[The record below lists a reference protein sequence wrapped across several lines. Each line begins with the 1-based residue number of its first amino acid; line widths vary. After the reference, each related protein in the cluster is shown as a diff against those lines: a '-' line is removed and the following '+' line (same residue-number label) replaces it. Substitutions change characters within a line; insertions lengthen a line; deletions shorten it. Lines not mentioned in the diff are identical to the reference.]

1 VSAPAGAPLLSV
13 VIPAY
18 NEAQRLPP
26 TLERVRAYLDG
37 RGRPYEIL
45 VVDDGSS
52 DDTVARALAAG
63 GEQVKV
69 LRNGANRG
77 KGYSVRQ
84 GMLAAR
90 GARRLMTDADLS
102 TPIEEL
108 ERLDARMDEGF
119 DVVIA
124 SRALPLSRIEV
135 HQGAFRENM
144 GRAFNL
150 LVRLLVLPGLRDTQC
165 GFKLFSAA
173 AAQAA
178 FSPARLDGFAFDV
191 EALFIARRRGFRV
204 AELPVTWRN
213 DAATRVGWWKGFVA
227 FADLVRIRAHG
238 VLGDYRSSPTI
249 ANENTETQRHRD

>member
-1 VSAPAGAPLLSV
+1 VSAPPPELSV

-18 NEAQRLPP
+18 NEAERLPR

-37 RGRPYEIL
+37 QGRPYEIV
-45 VVDDGSS
+45 VVDDGSL
-52 DDTVARALAAG
+52 DETVARAHAAG
-63 GEQVKV
+63 GAH
-69 LRNGANRG
+69 LRLLSNGVNRG

-108 ERLDARMDEGF
+108 PRLAQRLDEGC

-124 SRALPLSRIEV
+124 SRALPGSRIEV
-135 HQGAFRENM
+135 RQGAFRENM

-173 AAQAA
+173 AAEAA
-178 FSPARLDGFAFDV
+178 FARTRLDGFAFDV

-204 AELPVTWRN
+204 AELPVVWRN

-227 FADLVRIRAHG
+227 FADLLRIRAHG
-238 VLGDYRSSPTI
+238 LLGRYR
-249 ANENTETQRHRD
+249 

>member
-1 VSAPAGAPLLSV
+1 VSSPDAAPELSV
-13 VIPAY
+13 VIPAF

-45 VVDDGSS
+45 VVDDGSR
-52 DDTVARALAAG
+52 DDTVARARAAG
-63 GEQVKV
+63 GQRLTV
-69 LRNGANRG
+69 LENGVNRG

-108 ERLDARMDEGF
+108 ERLDARMDQGY

-124 SRALPLSRIEV
+124 SRALPQSRIEV

-150 LVRLLVLPGLRDTQC
+150 LVQALVVPGLRDTQC

-178 FSPARLDGFAFDV
+178 FARSRLDGFAFDV
-191 EALFIARRRGFRV
+191 EALFIARRCGFRV
-204 AELPVTWRN
+204 AELPVVWRN
-213 DAATRVGWWKGFVA
+213 DAATRVSSWNGFMA
-227 FADLVRIRAHG
+227 FADLLRIRANG
-238 VLGDYRSSPTI
+238 ILGRYST
-249 ANENTETQRHRD
+249 ANENTETRRHRA

>member
-1 VSAPAGAPLLSV
+1 VSSPPPELSV

-18 NEAQRLPP
+18 NEAERLPR

-37 RGRPYEIL
+37 QGRPYEIL
-45 VVDDGSS
+45 VVDDGSL
-52 DDTVARALAAG
+52 DETVARAQAAG
-63 GEQVKV
+63 GAH
-69 LRNGANRG
+69 LRLLSNGVNRG

-108 ERLDARMDEGF
+108 PRLAQRLDEGC

-124 SRALPLSRIEV
+124 SRALPGSRIEV
-135 HQGAFRENM
+135 RQGAFRENM

-173 AAQAA
+173 AAEAA
-178 FSPARLDGFAFDV
+178 FARTRLDGFAFDV

-204 AELPVTWRN
+204 AELPVVWRN

-227 FADLVRIRAHG
+227 FADLLRIRAHG
-238 VLGDYRSSPTI
+238 LLGRYR
-249 ANENTETQRHRD
+249 